1 MVDTVGRASF
11 DPSKYLID
19 GNPFQITAASMV
31 VQARVVIGAN
41 LAAATSLFLLGYP
54 RLALGALIVWCGVD
68 IVFQRLL
75 AKWLPSQASQERA
88 LGKLTILCFVRNVIL
103 IGPAAA
109 IAFRGGVA
117 QVAYLGVICCI
128 GMLLAFAMGVL
139 SRRIF
144 WAYAA
149 PPLAAGMLFTFNNI
163 AFAPAVAIW
172 IGLGTLAGLLVLIS
186 NRTTHAIRS
195 WQTAFAAGNALIQNL
210 ENARDQ
216 AVTEK
221 IAADTAR
228 EEAKRSSLA
237 KSTFLANM
245 SHELRT
251 PLNAI
256 LGFSELLTDDGF
268 AGKRVEY
275 SRLVHASGSHLLNLV
290 NDILD
295 LSKMEVGETALNER
309 DVDVCQIA
317 VSCRALMQGKA
328 RDGGL
333 ELALELPRELRLWA
347 DERALRQIL
356 LNLIGNAVKFTPRG
370 GRVTIFAHVEFDDT
384 IVFGVQDTGV
394 GIPEEDHARVFES
407 FGQGRHDAVTLE
419 RGTGLGL
426 PIVRGLAAGH
436 GGQVALESRV
446 GVGTCITISLP
457 GARLRV
463 ARAA

>member
-11 DPSKYLID
+11 DPSKYLVD
-19 GNPFQITAASMV
+19 GNLFQITAAGMIVRPIV
-31 VQARVVIGAN
+31 VFGAN
-41 LAAATSLFLLGYP
+41 LAAAASLFLLGYP
-54 RLALGALIVWCGVD
+54 RVAVAALIVWCGVD
-68 IVFQRLL
+68 VVFQRLL
-75 AKWLPSQASQERA
+75 AEWIPSQADQEQA
-88 LGKLTILCFVRNVIL
+88 LGKLTIVCALRNMIL

-109 IAFRGGVA
+109 IALHGGVA
-117 QVAYLGVICCI
+117 QVAYLGVVCCI
-128 GMLLAFAMGVL
+128 GMLLSFAMGAL

-149 PPLAAGMLFTFNNI
+149 PPLAACMLFTVNDFPL
-163 AFAPAVAIW
+163 ASALGIW
-172 IGLGTLAGLLVLIS
+172 IGLGTLASLLVLIS

-195 WQTAFAAGNALIQNL
+195 WQAAFGASNALILNL

-228 EEAKRSSLA
+228 EDAKRASMA

-268 AGKRVEY
+268 AARRVEY

-295 LSKMEVGETALNER
+295 LSKMEVGEMALNEQE
-309 DVDVCQIA
+309 VDFCRIA
-317 VSCRALMQGKA
+317 ASCSTMMRGKA
-328 RDGGL
+328 KEGWIDL
-333 ELALELPRELRLWA
+333 VLELPIELRLWA

-356 LNLIGNAVKFTPRG
+356 LNLIGNAVKFTPRS
-370 GRVTIFAHVEFDDT
+370 GRVTIFAYVESDDT
-384 IVFGVQDTGV
+384 ILFGVRDTGV
-394 GIPEEDHARVFES
+394 GIPEEDHERVFES

-436 GGQVALESRV
+436 GGHVRLESRV

-457 GARLRV
+457 GVRLRM

>member
-1 MVDTVGRASF
+1 MD
-11 DPSKYLID
+11 
-19 GNPFQITAASMV
+19 
-31 VQARVVIGAN
+31 VI
-41 LAAATSLFLLGYP
+41 YQ
-54 RLALGALIVWCGVD
+54 W
-68 IVFQRLL
+68 LL
-75 AKWLPSQASQERA
+75 AKWLRSSTQANAEQA
-88 LGKLTILCFVRNVIL
+88 LGKFTVVCFLRNLLL

-109 IAFRGGVA
+109 IALHGGVA
-117 QVAYLGVICCI
+117 QVAYLGVVCCI

-139 SRRIF
+139 SRKIF

-149 PPLAAGMLFTFNNI
+149 PPLAACMLFTVNDFPL
-163 AFAPAVAIW
+163 ASALGIW
-172 IGLGTLAGLLVLIS
+172 IGLGTLASLLVLIS
-186 NRTTHAIRS
+186 TRTTQAIRS
-195 WQTAFAAGNALIQNL
+195 WQASFGANNTLILNL
-210 ENARDQ
+210 EKARDQ

-228 EEAKRSSLA
+228 EEAKRANLA

-268 AGKRVEY
+268 ATRRVEY
-275 SRLVHASGSHLLNLV
+275 SKLVHASGSHLLNLV

-295 LSKMEVGETALNER
+295 LSKMEVGETILNER
-309 DVDVCQIA
+309 EVDFCLIA
-317 VSCRALMQGKA
+317 ASCRALMQGKA
-328 RDGGL
+328 QDGRID
-333 ELALELPRELRLWA
+333 LALELPFELRLWA

-356 LNLIGNAVKFTPRG
+356 LNLIGNAVKFTPRL
-370 GRVTIFAHVEFDDT
+370 GRVTIFAYVESDDT
-384 IVFGVQDTGV
+384 IVFGVRDTGV

-436 GGQVALESRV
+436 GGHVTLESCV
-446 GVGTCITISLP
+446 GVGTCITIILP
-457 GARLRV
+457 GARLR
-463 ARAA
+463 AAA